1 MNPLVSIDR
10 KRDFYAGHVYN
21 AGMDAKAY
29 AKINLTLDVLGKT
42 ADGYHSLRSVMLAID
57 LADELALTFD
67 APGIK
72 IEADPPLPEMSAARR
87 AAEGYLARCGG
98 KGLCALIRRNI
109 PPEAGLGGSSADA
122 AAILRALQNRY
133 RALAQD
139 ELVSLAS
146 RVGSDVPFLLNGGLA
161 LCEGR
166 GEIVTPLPPME
177 LHLLVV
183 KPARGAST
191 KEVFARLRPP
201 YAAGATDGAC
211 AAIRKGDFAGLLP
224 HVGNALTDAARTLA
238 PEIAGLLWRMR
249 RCGARA
255 ASMTGSGSAVFGI
268 FEDAAAAR
276 RAAGAF
282 GDLPFARPCRGV
294 YDVV

>member
-10 KRDFYAGHVYN
+10 KRDFYARLVYN

-42 ADGYHSLRSVMLAID
+42 ADGYHSLRSVMLAVD
-57 LADELALTFD
+57 LADALALTFD

-72 IEADPPLPEMSAARR
+72 IEADPPLPEMSAAYR
-87 AAEGYLARCGG
+87 AAQGYLARCGG
-98 KGLCALIRRNI
+98 KGFSAFIRRSI

-133 RALAQD
+133 HALTED
-139 ELVSLAS
+139 ELISLAS
-146 RVGSDVPFLLNGGLA
+146 SVGSDVPFLLNGGLA

-177 LHLLVV
+177 FHLLVV
-183 KPARGAST
+183 KPERGAST
-191 KEVFARLRPP
+191 REVFARLHPP
-201 YAAGATDGAC
+201 YAAGTTDGAC
-211 AAIRKGDFAGLLP
+211 AAIRKGDLTGLVP
-224 HVGNALTDAARTLA
+224 FVGNALTDAACSLA
-238 PEIAGLLWRMR
+238 PEIAGLLVRMR
-249 RCGARA
+249 RAGARA

-268 FEDAAAAR
+268 FEDEAAAR

-282 GDLPFARPCRGV
+282 CDLPFARPCRGV